1 MREPIMT
8 QDPSPTDE
16 NVAMSKAQAQRHTD
30 ELLGRLLTDAA
41 FRTAFFADPRRAC
54 ADSSFDGVS
63 DEAVEMLTR
72 LDRAALDRLAALL
85 DPRIVRA
92 ATPRVAR

>member
-1 MREPIMT
+1 MT
-8 QDPSPTDE
+8 QIAPDTSPAE
-16 NVAMSKAQAQRHTD
+16 ANVAGSQAQAQRHTD

-41 FRTAFFADPRRAC
+41 FRSAFFADPQRAC
-54 ADSSFDGVS
+54 ADGGFGGVS
-63 DEAVEMLTR
+63 DAAVEMLTR

-92 ATPRVAR
+92 ATPRIVR